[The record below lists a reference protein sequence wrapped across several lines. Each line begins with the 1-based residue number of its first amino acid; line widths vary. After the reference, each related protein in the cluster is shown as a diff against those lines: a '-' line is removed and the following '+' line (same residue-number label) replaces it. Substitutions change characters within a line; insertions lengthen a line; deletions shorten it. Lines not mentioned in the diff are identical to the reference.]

1 MSSVFSGDET
11 APFFGFLVAV
21 LEEERFAIG
30 VSTLYYTVA
39 ARDLHPSTSLAS
51 WMYFTGYVVPRE
63 AFGLATGT
71 LGCRGPT

>member
-1 MSSVFSGDET
+1 VLLSGDET

-39 ARDLHPSTSLAS
+39 ARDLHPSASLAS
-51 WMYFTGYVVPRE
+51 
-63 AFGLATGT
+63 
-71 LGCRGPT
+71 